1 MRIEFW
7 IHTAILIL
15 FLTYGNSNLR
25 SESNFATN
33 FPTDSGLSNEYFPA
47 NKNKVLI
54 YESDFGDTELKVSQ
68 DANLS
73 VFTFKADDF
82 TYRQKFLV
90 NDQGVF
96 VKETYQKMNLL
107 LIISQEGTYTYSDP
121 LPRIKFPAEA
131 GKEWNW
137 KGKEYNEEDINSL
150 EVTGHIEKIEKIKT
164 QAGTFD
170 ALKMVTIVKSSSG
183 TNSKVSE
190 WFVKDI
196 GLVKMVAAVKGGGI
210 LGTVRDLL
218 GLGEIVFELKAINE
232 I

>member
-1 MRIEFW
+1 
-7 IHTAILIL
+7 
-15 FLTYGNSNLR
+15 
-25 SESNFATN
+25 
-33 FPTDSGLSNEYFPA
+33 LSNEYFPA

-121 LPRIKFPAEA
+121 LPRIKFPVEA

>member
-7 IHTAILIL
+7 IHTAILL
-15 FLTYGNSNLR
+15 MLLTYGNSNLR
-25 SESNFATN
+25 SESDFATR
-33 FPTDSGLSNEYFPA
+33 FPTYSGLSNEYFPA

-54 YESDFGDTELKVSQ
+54 YDSDFGDTELTVSQ
-68 DANLS
+68 DANHS

-82 TYRQKFLV
+82 TYRQKFQV

-96 VKETYQKMNLL
+96 VKETYQKMKVLL
-107 LIISQEGTYTYSDP
+107 VISQEGTYTYSEP
-121 LPRIKFPAEA
+121 IPRIKYPAET

-137 KGKEYNEEDINSL
+137 KGKEYNDEDINSL
-150 EVTGHIEKIEKIKT
+150 DVTGQIEKIEKIKT

-170 ALKMVTIVKSSSG
+170 ALKIVTTVKSSSG

-190 WFVKDI
+190 WFVKDL
-196 GLVKMVAAVKGGGI
+196 GLVKMIAEVDGGGI
-210 LGTVRDLL
+210 LGAARNLL
-218 GLGEIVFELKAINE
+218 GLSEIVLELKKISN

>member
-1 MRIEFW
+1 MRIGFW
-7 IHTAILIL
+7 SYTAILLIL
-15 FLTYGNSNLR
+15 LAFSNTNLK
-25 SESNFATN
+25 SKNN
-33 FPTDSGLSNEYFPA
+33 FPLNVPVNLGINQYFPS
-47 NKNKVLI
+47 NINKVLI

-68 DANLS
+68 DANLC

-96 VKETYQKMNLL
+96 VKETYQNMNIL

-121 LPRIKFPAEA
+121 LPRIKFPVEA

-150 EVTGHIEKIEKIKT
+150 EVTGQIEKIEKIKT

-170 ALKMVTIVKSSSG
+170 AVKIVTTVNSSSG
-183 TNSKVSE
+183 TNSKVTE
-190 WFVKDI
+190 WFVKDL
-196 GLVKMVAAVKGGGI
+196 GLVKMVAEVEGGGI

-218 GLGEIVFELKAINE
+218 GLGEIVFELKEIINQ
-232 I
+232 